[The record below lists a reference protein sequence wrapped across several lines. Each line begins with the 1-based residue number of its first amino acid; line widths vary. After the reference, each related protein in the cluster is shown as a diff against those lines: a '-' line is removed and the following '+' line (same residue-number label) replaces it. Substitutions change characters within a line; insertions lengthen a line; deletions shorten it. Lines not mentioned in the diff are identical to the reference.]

1 MQGNHLDPA
10 YGMPAEDSQISAC
23 FSSQFCFLPPMAAR
37 ALARMAASLAAST
50 ARASAAGLRT
60 PGILLAT
67 RQRVGG
73 LAAITHRSLGTPTY
87 QPLQLH
93 SFSASAVASV
103 NDIAAIVGDELK
115 YEKES
120 YTQPVSACQ
129 IALL

>member
-1 MQGNHLDPA
+1 
-10 YGMPAEDSQISAC
+10 
-23 FSSQFCFLPPMAAR
+23 
-37 ALARMAASLAAST
+37 
-50 ARASAAGLRT
+50 
-60 PGILLAT
+60 
-67 RQRVGG
+67 VGG